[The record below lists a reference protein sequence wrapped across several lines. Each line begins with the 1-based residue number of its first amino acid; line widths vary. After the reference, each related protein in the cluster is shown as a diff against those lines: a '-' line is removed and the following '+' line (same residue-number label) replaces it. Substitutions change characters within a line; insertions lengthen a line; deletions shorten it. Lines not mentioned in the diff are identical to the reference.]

1 VLRKKLRSSYLTDT
15 LKEWR
20 TALFWLSL
28 FVLVSAVAYGPKAPA
43 MILARLFIY
52 MLIVYLLMFMPFVT
66 GLAGFNRAVGFSWLI
81 AASVTLLFAGAYHLI
96 YRESIWLNWYRG
108 AFDRAY
114 IEGLLRGVTIVPGI
128 SFLAGLALRTW
139 LK

>member
-1 VLRKKLRSSYLTDT
+1 M
-15 LKEWR
+15 
-20 TALFWLSL
+20 FWSP
-28 FVLVSAVAYGPKAPA
+28 AVAFGPKAPA

-52 MLIVYLLMFMPFVT
+52 LLIVYLLMLMPFVT
-66 GLAGFNRAVGFSWLI
+66 GLAGFKREVGFAWLI
-81 AASVTLLFAGAYHLI
+81 AVSVTLLFAGVYQLI

-114 IEGLLRGVTIVPGI
+114 VEGLIRAVTIVPGI
-128 SFLAGLALRTW
+128 SFLAGLALRSW

>member
-1 VLRKKLRSSYLTDT
+1 
-15 LKEWR
+15 
-20 TALFWLSL
+20 
-28 FVLVSAVAYGPKAPA
+28 

-52 MLIVYLLMFMPFVT
+52 LLIVYLLMLMPFVT
-66 GLAGFNRAVGFSWLI
+66 GLAGFKREVGFAWLI
-81 AASVTLLFAGAYHLI
+81 AVSVTLLFAGVYQLI

-114 IEGLLRGVTIVPGI
+114 VEGLIRAVTIVPGI
-128 SFLAGLALRTW
+128 SFLAGLALRSW